1 MDDDETNNWALEKIM
16 MPDAWDYTRG
26 SAAITVGIIDSGID
40 ASHPDLDEQV
50 NVNLSRAFF
59 GTTGPLVDEN
69 GHGTAIAG
77 IIGAEAIIRE
87 TPRSGQFPS
96 TPAHAAATYPI
107 PRRPIIDT
115 TDWGEKTIWGPSRIR
130 LGPFLFLNI
139 RSIQSHFFTQS
150 CERNS
155 NSMSLC
161 PLSPS

>member
-77 IIGAEAIIRE
+77 IIGAEANNQGDASIRAIPVYTCSRCGYVSYT
-87 TPRSGQFPS
+87 TPPD
-96 TPAHAAATYPI
+96 Y
-107 PRRPIIDT
+107 
-115 TDWGEKTIWGPSRIR
+115 
-130 LGPFLFLNI
+130 
-139 RSIQSHFFTQS
+139 
-150 CERNS
+150 
-155 NSMSLC
+155 
-161 PLSPS
+161 